1 MSKRDDTYETQ
12 KNSKAFEKYYE
23 QNQLLLSDLKKQCY
37 VINKGD
43 CIVLSE
49 CKEKESMTSE
59 ESLEDTFCIGSIP
72 SMGAEAL
79 GDRSFIDD
87 YGTKYAYMA
96 GAMANGISSVNMVI
110 ELGANGF
117 LGSFGTGGL
126 SQTQIE
132 ESICSIKSKIPNGPY
147 AVNLLH
153 SPTNVKREFDTV
165 AVFLKHGVDIVEASA
180 YINISPALV
189 YYRLSG
195 LKRTNDGE
203 VQATHRV
210 IAKISREEVA
220 LKFMQPA
227 DKEIVEMLLQ
237 EKMITEEQAALSKK
251 IPMADDITVEADSA
265 GHTDNRPLVSILP
278 AIISLRDRIQQE
290 YNYIKPVRIGA
301 AGGISTPSAAIGAF
315 QMGAAY
321 IVTGSV
327 NQACVEAGTSDY
339 VRKVLA
345 EAKMTDVMMAP
356 CADMFELGAKV
367 QVLKKGTM
375 FPMNGQKLYEIY
387 RKYSSLEELS
397 SKEKEQLE
405 KRIFKRSIN
414 EVWSDVVKYFDNIDK
429 NVVIRAKSDNKHK
442 MALIFR
448 WYLGNSSRW
457 AVKGITDRC
466 MDMQIWCG
474 QAMGAFNS
482 WVKSTYMEEAHNRKV
497 ADVALHIMNGAAY
510 IFRIN
515 IAELMGVRV
524 PIELKSYRPDKP
536 FCA

>member
-1 MSKRDDTYETQ
+1 MSKIFDNSKTQ
-12 KNSKAFEKYYE
+12 KNNLACSEYCE
-23 QNQLLLSDLKKQCY
+23 QNTLLLNDLEKQCY
-37 VINKGD
+37 VIKTGNN
-43 CIVLSE
+43 IVLSE
-49 CKEKESMTSE
+49 ESKISSE
-59 ESLEDTFCIGSIP
+59 DIFCIGIIP
-72 SMGAEAL
+72 SMSLGSL
-79 GDRSFIDD
+79 GDKSFIND

-96 GAMANGISSVNMVI
+96 GAMANAISSENMVI

-117 LGSFGTGGL
+117 LGSFGTGGV
-126 SQTQIE
+126 SKSQIE
-132 ESICSIKSKIPNGPY
+132 ESICKIKSELPNGPY
-147 AVNLLH
+147 AFNLLH
-153 SPTNVKREFDTV
+153 SPTDLKREFETV
-165 AVFLKHGVDIVEASA
+165 SVFLKHGIDIVEASA

-189 YYRLSG
+189 YYRISG
-195 LKRTNDGE
+195 LKQSNDGE
-203 VQATHRV
+203 IQATHRV

-220 LKFMQPA
+220 LKFLQPA
-227 DKEIVEMLLQ
+227 EKEIVEMLLQ
-237 EKMITEEQAALSKK
+237 EKMITEEQAALAEK

-278 AIISLRDRIQQE
+278 AIISLRDSVQKK

-301 AGGISTPSAAIGAF
+301 AGGISTPAAAIGAF

-327 NQACVEAGTSDY
+327 NQACIESGTSDY

-345 EAKMTDVMMAP
+345 EAKMADVMMAP

-375 FPMNGQKLYEIY
+375 FPMNAQKLYEIY
-387 RKYSSLEELS
+387 RKNSSLEELS

-405 KRIFKRSIN
+405 KRIFKRNVDEI
-414 EVWSDVVKYFDNIDK
+414 WIDVVKYFNSIDK
-429 NVVIRAKSDNKHK
+429 NVIIRAESDKRHK

-457 AVKGITDRC
+457 AVKGIADRY

-482 WVKSTYMEEAHNRKV
+482 WVQNTYLEEVQNRKV
-497 ADVALHIMNGAAY
+497 ADVAFHIMNGATY

-515 IAELMGVRV
+515 LAEFMGVSV